1 MSTRTTV
8 RVIMT
13 AVAVVAVLYFLYLIR
28 QVLGAIF
35 IAIFIAVALAPV
47 VEFLARRKVPRSLAI
62 VLAYVA
68 LLGSVFGLGLLVV
81 PPIVSGVNGFV
92 DDVPGYVEDLR
103 DSKTFAKYD
112 DKYDITPKLKEQAQK
127 LPAHLTDAASGLQ
140 AVTVG
145 VFGAILQLVT
155 ILVMAFFMLK
165 DGRRAIG
172 WGIREL
178 GPERGKRAERILA
191 DVYRAVGG
199 YVAGNLM
206 ISLVAGVSS
215 YIVMKI
221 VGIPFAVPLAVMIAF
236 LDLIPLVGSTIGGAI
251 VAIVAAV
258 VGFPEKLIIW
268 LIFLVVY
275 QQVENNLLQPVVYKR
290 TVQIH
295 PLLVIVAVLIGG
307 SLLGVLGALL
317 SIPIAATVQIIVK
330 DWWGYRR
337 ERLVP
342 SRSTAAVAAPPA
354 Q

>member
-1 MSTRTTV
+1 MSTRTVV

-47 VEFLARRKVPRSLAI
+47 VEFLVRRKVPRSLAI
-62 VLAYVA
+62 LLTYIF
-68 LLGSVFGLGLLVV
+68 LLGTVFGLGLLVV

-92 DDVPGYVEDLR
+92 DNVPSYVEDLR

-165 DGRRAIG
+165 DGGRLIAF
-172 WGIREL
+172 GIREL
-178 GPERGKRAERILA
+178 GPERGERAERILA

-206 ISLVAGVSS
+206 ISLVAGISS
-215 YIVMKI
+215 YIVMKVI
-221 VGIPFAVPLAVMIAF
+221 GIPFAVPLAVMIAF
-236 LDLIPLVGSTIGGAI
+236 LDLIPLIGSTIGGAI

-258 VGFPEKLIIW
+258 VGFPEKLVIW

-317 SIPIAATVQIIVK
+317 SIPVAATVQIVVK
-330 DWWGYRR
+330 EWWGYRR
-337 ERLVP
+337 ERLIP
-342 SRSTAAVAAPPA
+342 RGVAAPLPDSA
-354 Q
+354 

>member
-13 AVAVVAVLYFLYLIR
+13 AVAVVAALYFLYLIR

-47 VEFLARRKVPRSLAI
+47 VEFLVRRKVPRSLAI
-62 VLAYVA
+62 LLAYIA

-103 DSKTFAKYD
+103 NSKTFAKYD
-112 DKYDITPKLKEQAQK
+112 DKYKVTPKLKEQAQK

-165 DGRRAIG
+165 DGRRALA
-172 WGIREL
+172 WGIREM
-178 GPERGKRAERILA
+178 GPERGERAERIL
-191 DVYRAVGG
+191 DEVSRAVGG

-206 ISLVAGVSS
+206 ISVVAGVSS
-215 YIVMKI
+215 YIVMKLI
-221 VGIPFAVPLAVMIAF
+221 GIPFAVPLAVMIAF
-236 LDLIPLVGSTIGGAI
+236 LDLIPLIGSTIGGAI

-258 VGFPEKLIIW
+258 VGFPGKLIIW
-268 LIFLVVY
+268 VIFLVVY
-275 QQVENNLLQPVVYKR
+275 QQVENNLLQPVIYKR

-295 PLLVIVAVLIGG
+295 PLLVIIAVLIGG

-317 SIPIAATVQIIVK
+317 SIPVAATIQIVVK
-330 DWWGYRR
+330 DWWAYRR
-337 ERLVP
+337 ERLIP
-342 SRSTAAVAAPPA
+342 SGVAAPLPDSA
-354 Q
+354 